1 MTITDNGRRTVDQLV
16 AEARGMAKGGR
27 VPSPTALKASLR
39 IGWERATEV
48 HEAASRSIDAERE
61 ARRRESR
68 TALKRLGSKRR
79 SGRPAIITLPPSR
92 TRLDEPAPTVVD
104 SAIDLDLETA
114 PERVEDAPRV
124 AALTP
129 SPVHDYAVPIGPMP
143 MATDA
148 VRRRRPKSWLLV
160 GVMVSASVAIW
171 GGWVDLGR
179 LTGFGVVHPF
189 PGIPK
194 LDALTVNLAITLPVG
209 LEAYAAYA
217 LSVWLSAYVPAAARR
232 FARWS
237 AIFSLALGFA
247 GQATYHLMIAAGWTQ
262 APWWITLLVS
272 GVPVG
277 VAGLAATLRHLVHA
291 EEA

>member
-124 AALTP
+124 AALSSTQ
-129 SPVHDYAVPIGPMP
+129 SAE
-143 MATDA
+143 AQ
-148 VRRRRPKSWLLV
+148 RREANRQSRDRRQTAQDK
-160 GVMVSASVAIW
+160 ARQ
-171 GGWVDLGR
+171 GR
-179 LTGFGVVHPF
+179 
-189 PGIPK
+189 K
-194 LDALTVNLAITLPVG
+194 
-209 LEAYAAYA
+209 
-217 LSVWLSAYVPAAARR
+217 
-232 FARWS
+232 
-237 AIFSLALGFA
+237 
-247 GQATYHLMIAAGWTQ
+247 
-262 APWWITLLVS
+262 
-272 GVPVG
+272 
-277 VAGLAATLRHLVHA
+277 
-291 EEA
+291 